1 MHNNAFLRLSELNEN
16 GGVSYYG
23 KYEFNQNTIDQVI
36 GPGDYALY
44 VEQPQ
49 SQSLTEFLKIS
60 ALKENDIC
68 GLFSLTGKITPLL
81 QDMPPEKGLSSV
93 Q

>member
-44 VEQPQ
+44 VE
-49 SQSLTEFLKIS
+49 
-60 ALKENDIC
+60 
-68 GLFSLTGKITPLL
+68 
-81 QDMPPEKGLSSV
+81 
-93 Q
+93 